1 MKKKFLVII
10 LLLGLIGFGFS
21 MKDSRLLRFPDINGK
36 LIAFVYAGDIWTV
49 SASGGDAKRL
59 TSHMGLELFPK
70 ISPDGKWIAFS
81 AEYSGSRQVY
91 IMPSEGGVPKQLTY
105 YNDVGIMPPRGGW
118 DYAVL
123 DWTPDSK
130 KILVRANR
138 TPYGKRM
145 GKYYL
150 VPIDGGLE
158 TPLEIPEAGFGKFS
172 PDATKIV
179 YTPISREFRTWKRTK
194 GGRAQ
199 DVWIY
204 DLVNHKSKRI
214 TKFAGTDQHPLWYKD
229 KIYFVS
235 DRGPNARLNFYS
247 YDLKSG
253 EIKQITHHKE
263 YDVLWPSGRNGV
275 VVYENGGYIYKLN
288 LDTGKT
294 EKLTVNIEFDNPN
307 RLPYFK
313 NVTKYVS
320 RFGYDISPTGK
331 RAVFDAR
338 GDIFTVPAKK
348 GITYNLTDS
357 QGVKDSYPVWSPDG
371 KWILYYSDRT
381 GEYEIYLTDPRG
393 KKTVQL
399 THNTHT
405 WRFPSLWS
413 PDSKKIVFSDKNG
426 FLKIMDINTKKI
438 TIVDKARLS
447 NITEYDWSPDSN
459 WLVYTKE
466 ASNGLEAVWV
476 YSLKDKKKY
485 QLTDNNFNNYGGVF
499 SKDGKYLYFV
509 SLRTFNMNFSSY
521 EFDFVYN
528 KAEKIYAMALTKDAP
543 KLFKDEND
551 EESVKSAKTS
561 KKGKK
566 GKKAKSDVKKAV
578 TVKIDFEGLNDRVV
592 AFPIKAGNIGG
603 IAPIEGGILYFKDG
617 GLYKFDINKK
627 KSELIIKGI
636 SGLKVSADG
645 KKLLYKSGIK
655 YGIIPVAPKQKVGNG
670 LLNMKDVT
678 MKIDPV
684 KEWEEM
690 YRDGWRLY
698 RDWFYVKNMHGVDW
712 KGMYEKYKKLVP
724 YIGHRADLDYIFGEL
739 IGELNVGHCY
749 VHWGDFPRV
758 KRIDTGLLGAE
769 LVADKKAGRYK
780 IVKIYKGENW
790 NEATRSPLTEQ
801 GVNVK
806 VGDYIIKLN
815 NHNVTLKDN
824 PYKFLENTAGK
835 LIPITVNSRPT
846 EKGARTY
853 LIRPIKS
860 ELALRHLDWVNSRK
874 ALVEKL
880 SGGRI
885 GYVYVPD
892 TAVAGNREF
901 FKGFYAN
908 RDKEALIVDE
918 RYNGGGW
925 SPGKMIDLLSRK
937 TVSYWRRRALELMPE
952 PFFAIDGPKVMLIN
966 HYSSSGGD
974 NFPYWFR
981 KAGLGKIIGTRSWG
995 GLVGYGWSPSLADGG
1010 SFAIPSSGIVGTN
1023 GKYVVEGVGIYPDI
1037 TVEDRPELVAQGH
1050 DPSLEKAVQYLL
1062 EQLKKNPPEKKPE
1075 NPPDPDRSKWYEGKI
1090 EDK

>member
-1 MKKKFLVII
+1 MKHKKFLII
-10 LLLGLIGFGFS
+10 IFILSFIGFSFA
-21 MKDSRLLRFPDINGK
+21 MKDSRLLRFPDINGNR
-36 LIAFVYAGDIWTV
+36 IVFVYAGDIWTV
-49 SASGGDAKRL
+49 PSTGGDAKRL
-59 TSHMGLELFPK
+59 TSHIGLELFPK

-91 IMPSEGGVPKQLTY
+91 IIPSEGGVPKQLTY

-150 VPIDGGLE
+150 VPINGGLE

-204 DLVNHKSKRI
+204 DLKKHSSKRL
-214 TKFAGTDQHPLWYKD
+214 TKFPGTDQHPIWYKN

-235 DRGPNARLNFYS
+235 DRGANARLNFYS
-247 YDLKSG
+247 YDLKTG
-253 EIKQITHHKE
+253 KITQITFHKD
-263 YDVLWPSGRNGV
+263 YDVLWPSGRNGI

-288 LDTGKT
+288 LNTGKT
-294 EKLTVNIEFDNPN
+294 EKITVNIEFDNPN

-313 NVTKYVS
+313 NVAKYVS

-338 GDIFTVPAKK
+338 GDIFTVPAKH

-371 KWILYYSDRT
+371 KWIAYYSDRT
-381 GEYEIYLTDPRG
+381 GEYEIYLTSPKG
-393 KKTVQL
+393 KKTIQL
-399 THNTHT
+399 TKNSHR
-405 WRFPSLWS
+405 WRYPAIWS
-413 PDSKKIVFSDKNG
+413 PDSTKLLFSDKNQK
-426 FLKIMDINTKKI
+426 LQILDIKTKTIKIIDTAK
-438 TIVDKARLS
+438 LS
-447 NITEYDWSPDSN
+447 DLTDYDWSPDSN
-459 WLVYTKE
+459 WVIYTKE
-466 ASNGLEAVWV
+466 GSNGLDAIWV
-476 YSLKDKKKY
+476 YSLKEGKTH
-485 QLTDNNFNNYGGVF
+485 QLTDNSFNDFSPVF
-499 SKDGKYLYFV
+499 SKDGKYIFFL

-528 KAEKIYAMALTKDAP
+528 KATKIYAVALTKDAP
-543 KLFKDEND
+543 KLFKIEND
-551 EESVKSAKTS
+551 EEPIKKTEAKKS
-561 KKGKK
+561 KKIKK
-566 GKKAKSDVKKAV
+566 TVKKK
-578 TVKIDFEGLNDRVV
+578 TEIKIDFQGINDRIV
-592 AFPIKAGNIGG
+592 AFPLRAGNYGG
-603 IAPIEGGILYFKDG
+603 LTAVKNGILYYKDG
-617 GLYKFDINKK
+617 GLYKFDLKKK
-627 KSELIIKGI
+627 KSVLIIKGI
-636 SGLKVSADG
+636 SGAKLSADG
-645 KKLLYKSGIK
+645 KKLLYRAGSK
-655 YGIIPVAPKQKVGNG
+655 YGIIPVAPKQKIGNG

-684 KEWEEM
+684 KEWNEM
-690 YRDGWRLY
+690 YKDGWRLY

-712 KGMYEKYKKLVP
+712 KGMYEKYKKLLP
-724 YIGHRADLDYIFGEL
+724 YLGHRADLDYIFGEL

-758 KRIDTGLLGAE
+758 KRVDTGLLGAD
-769 LVADKKAGRYK
+769 LAADTKAGRYK
-780 IVKIYKGENW
+780 IIKIYKGENW
-790 NEATRSPLTEQ
+790 NKATRSPLTEQ
-801 GVNVK
+801 GINIK
-806 VGDYIIKLN
+806 EGDYIIKLN
-815 NHNVTLKDN
+815 GHNVTLKDN
-824 PYKFLENTAGK
+824 PYKFLENTVGK
-835 LIPITVNSRPT
+835 LIPITVNSKPT
-846 EKGARTY
+846 EKGAKTY
-853 LIRPIKS
+853 LIKPIKS

-874 ALVEKL
+874 ALVDKL
-880 SGGRI
+880 SNGKI

-892 TAVAGNREF
+892 TAVDGNREL
-901 FKGFYAN
+901 FKGFYAQ
-908 RDKEALIVDE
+908 RDKDALIVDE

-937 TVSYWRRRALELMPE
+937 TVSYWRRRGLELRPE

-981 KAGLGKIIGTRSWG
+981 KAKLGLIFGTRSWG
-995 GLVGYGWSPSLADGG
+995 GLVGYGWSPSLEDGAN
-1010 SFAIPSSGIVGTN
+1010 FAIPSSGIVGTN
-1023 GKYVVEGVGIYPDI
+1023 GKFVVEGVGIYPD
-1037 TVEDRPELVAQGH
+1037 VEVYDRPELVAQGH
-1050 DPSLEKAVQYLL
+1050 DPSLEKAVEYLL
-1062 EQLKKNPPEKKPE
+1062 EQLKKHPPKRVKK
-1075 NPPDPDRSKWYEGKI
+1075 NPPDPDRSKWYEGVIK
-1090 EDK
+1090 